1 MATTIAN
8 DSTSNAARHY
18 VRITGRR
25 GRFVEF
31 DYSIGSPE
39 LAVELIMPETAFTE
53 FCAAHNAGQLT
64 PEECARI
71 DRERAEWRRKQVD
84 TGDD

>member
-1 MATTIAN
+1 MARTSATDATTKP
-8 DSTSNAARHY
+8 ARHY
-18 VRITGRR
+18 VRVTGRR

-39 LAVELIMPETAFTE
+39 LAVELIMPEQAFAE
-53 FCAAHNAGQLT
+53 FCTEHHAVQLT
-64 PEECARI
+64 PEECAQI

>member
-1 MATTIAN
+1 MATITAN
-8 DSTSNAARHY
+8 DATGTAARHY

-25 GRFVEF
+25 GRFIEF

-39 LAVELIMPETAFTE
+39 LAVELIMPEAAFTE
-53 FCAAHNAGQLT
+53 FCAEHHAVQLT
-64 PEECARI
+64 PEECAQI

>member
-1 MATTIAN
+1 MTAS
-8 DSTSNAARHY
+8 STEAARHY

-31 DYSIGSPE
+31 DYSIGHPE
-39 LAVELIMPETAFTE
+39 LAVELIMPEKAFTE
-53 FCAAHNAGQLT
+53 FCAEHGAVALT
-64 PEECARI
+64 PEECAHI
-71 DRERAEWRRKQVD
+71 DRERAEWRRKQID

>member
-1 MATTIAN
+1 MAIITAN
-8 DSTSNAARHY
+8 DSGATPARHY
-18 VRITGRR
+18 VRVTGRR
-25 GRFVEF
+25 GRFIEF

-39 LAVELIMPETAFTE
+39 LAVELIMPEKAFRE
-53 FCAAHNAGQLT
+53 FCAEHHAVQLT